1 MGLWLRNDP
10 GEFHV
15 IGETGFTGALFQ
27 AQLDV
32 GLRTVSVLCW
42 DAFWDVD
49 GYTTLG

>member
-15 IGETGFTGALFQ
+15 IGERGFTGVLFQ

-32 GLRTVSVLCW
+32 GLRMVSVLSW
-42 DAFWDVD
+42 DGFWDVG
-49 GYTTLG
+49 GYTTVG